1 MIRKYWVYLLLI
13 FAFIFLISR
22 VAFIFFSY
30 QKASKEK
37 LILQAKAFNVHKGW
51 GYDIYKDNKLYI
63 HQEIIPAIEG
73 RKSFASKDEAIRLGE
88 LVVSKIKQG
97 KGGGLP
103 QITIEEIDSLKITR

>member
-1 MIRKYWVYLLLI
+1 MIKKYWTYLLLLCS
-13 FAFIFLISR
+13 FVFFL
-22 VAFIFFSY
+22 Y
-30 QKASKEK
+30 QILIKEK
-37 LILQAKAFNVHKGW
+37 KGWQVKPFKTHYGW
-51 GYDIYKDNKLYI
+51 GYNILRNDTIFI

>member
-1 MIRKYWVYLLLI
+1 MLMIKKYWAYSLLFLSVL
-13 FAFIFLISR
+13 FFI
-22 VAFIFFSY
+22 Y
-30 QKASKEK
+30 QKVIKENQS
-37 LILQAKAFNVHKGW
+37 LQVKAFNTNNKGW

-73 RKSFASKDEAIRLGE
+73 RKGFASKDEAQRVGE